1 MNQTER
7 DIRQRDLVPPDRL
20 AACSATVIGVG
31 AIGRQVA
38 LQLAAVGVPRLQ
50 LVDPDRV
57 EPVNL
62 ACQGFL
68 EDDLGRHKVD
78 AVADLCRRINSNVE
92 VAVEPSRFRRSG
104 EVGDVVFCCVDDIR
118 TRALIWDAVQRRVR
132 FFVDGRMAAEV
143 LRILTASDAASR
155 RHYPTTLFASDEAY
169 RGACTAKST
178 IYCANIAAGLMLTQ
192 FTRWL
197 RRLPVDAD
205 LTLNL
210 LAAEMCVLAV
220 AT

>member
-68 EDDLGRHKVD
+68 EEGLGRHKVD
-78 AVADLCRRINSNVE
+78 AVADLCRRINSRVE
-92 VAVEPSRFRRSG
+92 VAVEPGRFRRSG

-118 TRALIWDAVQRRVR
+118 TRALIWDAVQRKVL
-132 FFVDGRMAAEV
+132 FFADGRMAAEV
-143 LRILTASDAASR
+143 LRVLTASDAASR
-155 RHYPTTLFASDEAY
+155 RHYPTTLFASEEAH

-205 LTLNL
+205 LMLNL

>member
-57 EPVNL
+57 EPANL

-68 EDDLGRHKVD
+68 EEDLGRHKVD
-78 AVADLCRRINSNVE
+78 AVAGLCRRINSDVE
-92 VAVEPSRFRRSG
+92 VAAEPGRFRRSG

-118 TRALIWDAVQRRVR
+118 TRALIWEAVQRRVR
-132 FFVDGRMAAEV
+132 FFADGRMAAEV
-143 LRILTASDAASR
+143 LRVLTACDAASR
-155 RHYPTTLFASDEAY
+155 RHYPATLFASEEAY

-178 IYCANIAAGLMLTQ
+178 IYCANVAAGLMLTQ